1 MWFFYVTG
9 ILLLLSFLFDR
20 SKTKKALFMAYKR
33 FIFISPSFLA
43 MLIFVSIILFIF
55 PQEKIIMYLSFG
67 NYTVNIILAA
77 LVGSITV
84 MPGFVAFP
92 LAGILKN
99 SGISFTIIAAFT
111 TTLMMVGT
119 LTFPVEATYLGKKVA
134 LVRNTISFVIALII
148 ALLIGIYFGEI
159 II

>member
-1 MWFFYVTG
+1 MWFFYVTS
-9 ILLLLSFLFDR
+9 ILLLLSFLFDC
-20 SKTKKALFMAYKR
+20 SKTIKALFMAYKR

-43 MLIFVSIILFIF
+43 MLIFVSILLFIF
-55 PQEKIIMYLSFG
+55 PQEKIIMYLSYG

-119 LTFPVEATYLGKKVA
+119 LTFPVEATYLGKKVT
-134 LVRNTISFVIALII
+134 LIRNAISFIIALII
-148 ALLIGIYFGEI
+148 ALLIGVYFGEVI
-159 II
+159 I

>member
-9 ILLLLSFLFDR
+9 ILLLLSFFTDKK
-20 SKTKKALFMAYKR
+20 KTKKALLIAYKR
-33 FIFISPSFLA
+33 FVFISPSFLI
-43 MLIFVSIILFIF
+43 MLIFVSIILFLF
-55 PQEKIIMYLSFG
+55 PQEKIVMYLSFG
-67 NYTVNIILAA
+67 NHIVNVIMAA
-77 LVGSITV
+77 LVGSITI

-99 SGISFTIIAAFT
+99 SGISFMIIASFT

-119 LTFPVEATYLGKKVA
+119 ITFPVEASYFGKKVT
-134 LVRNTISFVIALII
+134 LIRNIISFIIAII
-148 ALLIGIYFGEI
+148 VALLIGIYFGEI

>member
-20 SKTKKALFMAYKR
+20 SKTKKALFIAYKR
-33 FIFISPSFLA
+33 FIFIFPSFLA
-43 MLIFVSIILFIF
+43 MLIFVSILLFIF
-55 PQEKIIMYLSFG
+55 PQEKIIRYLNYA
-67 NYTVNIILAA
+67 NYTVNLILAA

-99 SGISFTIIAAFT
+99 SGIPYAIIAAFT

-134 LVRNTISFVIALII
+134 LIRNAISFVIALII

>member
-1 MWFFYVTG
+1 MWVFYVTG

-55 PQEKIIMYLSFG
+55 PQEKIIMYLSYG

>member
-55 PQEKIIMYLSFG
+55 PQEKIIMYLSYG

>member
-20 SKTKKALFMAYKR
+20 SKTKKALFMAYRR

-43 MLIFVSIILFIF
+43 MLIFVSIVLFIF

>member
-55 PQEKIIMYLSFG
+55 PQEKIIMYLSYG

-134 LVRNTISFVIALII
+134 LVRNAISFVIALII

>member
-20 SKTKKALFMAYKR
+20 DKTKKALFIAYKR
-33 FIFISPSFLA
+33 FIFIFPSFLA
-43 MLIFVSIILFIF
+43 MLIFVSILLFIF
-55 PQEKIIMYLSFG
+55 PQEKIIRYLSYG

-77 LVGSITV
+77 LVGSVTV

-99 SGISFTIIAAFT
+99 SGIPYTIIAAFT
-111 TTLMMVGT
+111 ITLMMVGT

-134 LVRNTISFVIALII
+134 LIRNAISFIIALII
-148 ALLIGIYFGEI
+148 ALLIGIYFGEVI
-159 II
+159 I

>member
-1 MWFFYVTG
+1 MWFFYVTS
-9 ILLLLSFLFDR
+9 ILLLLSFLFDC
-20 SKTKKALFMAYKR
+20 SKTIKALFMAYKR
-33 FIFISPSFLA
+33 FIFISSSFLA
-43 MLIFVSIILFIF
+43 MLIFVSILLFIF
-55 PQEKIIMYLSFG
+55 PQEKIIMYLSYG
-67 NYTVNIILAA
+67 NYTINIILAA

-119 LTFPVEATYLGKKVA
+119 LTFPVEATYLGKKVT
-134 LVRNTISFVIALII
+134 LIRNAISFIIALII
-148 ALLIGIYFGEI
+148 ALLIGIYFGEVI
-159 II
+159 I